1 MKRTAV
7 SALALFLAACGS
19 SEPGPG
25 GVTANEAAA
34 LDDAAE
40 MAESR
45 RLDDS
50 AVQAPAP
57 AAGSGPAAQPAPPQ
71 K

>member
-1 MKRTAV
+1 MHRAV
-7 SALALFLAACGS
+7 ACVLFVVLASCGS

-40 MAESR
+40 MVEGQRLGEDALQRQAPPAQAQSSAES
-45 RLDDS
+45 LP
-50 AVQAPAP
+50 PA
-57 AAGSGPAAQPAPPQ
+57 

>member
-1 MKRTAV
+1 MLRPA
-7 SALALFLAACGS
+7 ALAVLIALTGCGS

-40 MAESR
+40 MVEGQRLADDALKPQAATAAESPQ
-45 RLDDS
+45 S
-50 AVQAPAP
+50 A
-57 AAGSGPAAQPAPPQ
+57 

>member
-1 MKRTAV
+1 MVR
-7 SALALFLAACGS
+7 LAACALLFGLAGCGS

-40 MAESR
+40 MVEGQ
-45 RLDDS
+45 RLADDALKPQS
-50 AVQAPAP
+50 APET
-57 AAGSGPAAQPAPPQ
+57 APPA